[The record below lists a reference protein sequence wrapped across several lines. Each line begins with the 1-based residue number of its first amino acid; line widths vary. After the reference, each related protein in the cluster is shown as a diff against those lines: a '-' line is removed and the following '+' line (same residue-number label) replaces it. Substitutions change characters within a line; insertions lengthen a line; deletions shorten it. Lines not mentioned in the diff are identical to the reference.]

1 MRFRDRVDAGR
12 ELAEAL
18 DDFDLQSP
26 IVLALPRGGVPV
38 AFQIAERFQAP
49 LDVFV
54 VRKVGAPMHPEY
66 GIGAIAEGGEQVVD
80 QVAMTMLGI
89 TEAQFEELAERERM
103 ELERRV
109 QEYRGDRQLPAVEG
123 RDVVLVDDGLA
134 TGVSALAALRALR
147 RMRPRRLILAVPA
160 CAPDSAE
167 RLRETADQVVCLI
180 APDQF
185 RAVGQWYQQFGQTTD
200 AEVLDLLARNAE
212 ALGQPH

>member
-18 DDFDLQSP
+18 EELDLHDP

-38 AFQIAERFQAP
+38 AFQIAERFRAP
-49 LDVFV
+49 LSVFV

-80 QVAMTMLGI
+80 RVAMTMLGI
-89 TEAQFEELAERERM
+89 TEAQFEELAERERV

-109 QEYRGDRQLPAVEG
+109 REYRGDRPLPPIEG

-134 TGVSALAALRALR
+134 TGVTALAALRALR
-147 RMRPRRLILAVPA
+147 RLRPLRLILAVPA

-167 RLRETADQVVCLI
+167 RLRETADQVICLI
-180 APDQF
+180 APEYF
-185 RAVGQWYQQFGQTTD
+185 RAVGQWYQEFGQTTD
-200 AEVLDLLARNAE
+200 AEVRELLARNE
-212 ALGQPH
+212 AAQQAHH